1 MMAAGGVGAG
11 AASTSA
17 GSAPT
22 AGASR
27 SSTKDSARDSDSGGF
42 AGVLA
47 KSSAGNGAASDAATK
62 EAKTPTVANDTH
74 DRQPADADKTTDE
87 DQSPDRILAM
97 LGGHWPAPA
106 PLTPTALAT
115 GADASLALA
124 ADSTTLTASVAS
136 AGKALGQLAATDSD
150 LKLPAFALGPTTL
163 ATNATL
169 AANANA
175 ASADGAFPVADFARA
190 MGLAAAD
197 DAGKSLPA
205 APTVGADA
213 DAIEF
218 SLPPQPLTGNS
229 PVRAAAATAATPI
242 PMPADP
248 DSGFDDA
255 LGARIGW
262 LADQRIGRAEI
273 RVSPDHLGP
282 IDVRLHIDGNRVSA
296 EFNSANADVRQA
308 LEASVGRLRDMLG
321 QQGLQLAQSDVGSGQ
336 SNSSAGYV
344 TDAGSDRRDADIM
357 DTPIPTILRRG
368 LLDEYA

>member
-1 MMAAGGVGAG
+1 M
-11 AASTSA
+11 
-17 GSAPT
+17 
-22 AGASR
+22 
-27 SSTKDSARDSDSGGF
+27 
-42 AGVLA
+42 A
-47 KSSAGNGAASDAATK
+47 KSSAGNGASSDAATT
-62 EAKTPTVANDTH
+62 EAKTSSAANDAH

-87 DQSPDRILAM
+87 DHSPDRILAL
-97 LGGHWPAPA
+97 LGGHWPTPA
-106 PLTPTALAT
+106 PLAPTAPAALAT
-115 GADASLALA
+115 GADASLALT
-124 ADSTTLTASVAS
+124 ADSTTLTASVAP
-136 AGKALGQLAATDSD
+136 AGEALGQLAATDSD
-150 LKLPAFALGPTTL
+150 LRLPAFALGPTTL

-169 AANANA
+169 AANAASA
-175 ASADGAFPVADFARA
+175 ASADDALPLADLARA

-205 APTVGADA
+205 APAVGADA

-218 SLPPQPLTGNS
+218 ALPSQPLTGNS
-229 PVRAAAATAATPI
+229 PVRAAATAATPI

-308 LEASVGRLRDMLG
+308 LEASVGRLRDMLA

-336 SNSSAGYV
+336 SNSSDGYV
-344 TDAGSDRRDADIM
+344 TDAGSDRHDADIV